1 MGGARGFARA
11 RQGGRLRRELR
22 RADLLHRR
30 RDVPAPA
37 GGRRACGARRGR
49 WLLRGVSAGA
59 RRGAAVMDITAGLIQ
74 GFAVALHPANLLWCF
89 VGVLLGTV
97 VGIMPGLGPPATIA
111 MLLPLTA
118 LMNPAGAIIMLAGI
132 YYGAKYGGSTT
143 SILLNVPGESAS
155 VVTCIDGYQL
165 ARKGRAG
172 PALGI
177 AAIASFIAGTVG
189 VIGLML
195 IAPPLARFALA
206 FSSPEY
212 FALMALGLAMVV
224 LLAGRSLLKALL
236 AMLVGLW
243 IAGIGTDPFSTT
255 SRFTF
260 GRMELLSGIDFVVV
274 AIGVFALGEV
284 LANME
289 AHEEPQALP
298 VPKGLR
304 NLLPTMHDM
313 RDCRFAFVNGSVI
326 GFLIGV
332 LPGAGSTIAS
342 FISYGVEKAFS
353 RRREQFGTGVI
364 EGVAAPEGANNSET
378 GGAPVPLLTLGIPG
392 SGTTAILL
400 AALVLWGFKPG
411 PLFIP
416 EHPALFWGLVASM
429 YIGNVML
436 LILNLPLVPLF
447 AQVLRMPVYVLYPLI
462 LGVSMVG
469 VYSVSGSLFDLL
481 LLMAFGLLGYLM
493 RKLDYPSAP
502 LILGLALGAG
512 MERALRQSLMMS
524 EGKLSILVSRPI
536 SAVMLSLAV
545 LVLLIPMFGKLNAW
559 RLKALEQG

>member
-1 MGGARGFARA
+1 M
-11 RQGGRLRRELR
+11 
-22 RADLLHRR
+22 
-30 RDVPAPA
+30 
-37 GGRRACGARRGR
+37 
-49 WLLRGVSAGA
+49 
-59 RRGAAVMDITAGLIQ
+59 Q
-74 GFAVALHPANLLWCF
+74 GFALALQPANLFWCF
-89 VGVLLGTV
+89 VGVFLGTI

-111 MLLPLTA
+111 MLLPLTF
-118 LMNPAGAIIMLAGI
+118 LMNPASAMIMLAGI

-155 VVTCIDGYQL
+155 IVTCLDGYQM
-165 ARKGRAG
+165 AKKGRAG
-172 PALGI
+172 AALGI

-189 VIGLML
+189 VLGLML
-195 IAPPLARFALA
+195 VAPPLARFALA

-212 FALMALGLAMVV
+212 FGLMALGLAMVV
-224 LLAGRSLLKALL
+224 LLAGRSMVKALL
-236 AMLVGLW
+236 AMLLGLW
-243 IAGIGTDPFSTT
+243 LAGIGTDLFSSE

-260 GRMELLSGIDFVVV
+260 GSLELLSGIDFVVV
-274 AIGVFALGEV
+274 AIGVFAIGEV

-289 AHEEPQALP
+289 AREEPQVLP

-304 NLLPTMHDM
+304 NLLPTMQDL
-313 RDCRFAFVNGSVI
+313 RDCRFAFAQGSVI
-326 GFLIGV
+326 GFLVGV

-378 GGAPVPLLTLGIPG
+378 GGALVPLLTLGIPG

-416 EHPALFWGLVASM
+416 EHPDLFWGLVASM

-462 LGVSMVG
+462 LGVSLVG
-469 VYSVSGSLFDLL
+469 VYSASGSLFDLG
-481 LLMAFGLLGYLM
+481 LLMVFGLLGYLM
-493 RKLDYPSAP
+493 RKLDRLPE
-502 LILGLALGAG
+502 ALYT
-512 MERALRQSLMMS
+512 
-524 EGKLSILVSRPI
+524 P
-536 SAVMLSLAV
+536 
-545 LVLLIPMFGKLNAW
+545 
-559 RLKALEQG
+559 

>member
-1 MGGARGFARA
+1 VEV
-11 RQGGRLRRELR
+11 L
-22 RADLLHRR
+22 
-30 RDVPAPA
+30 
-37 GGRRACGARRGR
+37 
-49 WLLRGVSAGA
+49 S
-59 RRGAAVMDITAGLIQ
+59 GLTN
-74 GFAVALHPANLLWCF
+74 GFAVALEPLNLLWCF
-89 VGVLLGTV
+89 VGVFLGTI

-111 MLLPLTA
+111 MLLPLTFS
-118 LMNPAGAIIMLAGI
+118 MNPASAMIMLAGI

-155 VVTCIDGYQL
+155 VATCLDGYQM

-172 PALGI
+172 AALGI

-189 VIGLML
+189 VLGLML
-195 IAPPLARFALA
+195 IAPPLAKFALS

-212 FALMALGLAMVV
+212 FGLMSLGLAMVV
-224 LLAGRSLLKALL
+224 LLAGHSMVKALL
-236 AMLVGLW
+236 AALVGLW
-243 IAGIGTDPFSTT
+243 ISSMGTDLFSSV

-260 GRMELLSGIDFVVV
+260 GRMEMLSGIDFVVV
-274 AIGVFALGEV
+274 AIGVFAVGEV

-289 AHEEPQALP
+289 AREEARALP

-304 NLLPTMHDM
+304 NLLPTAQDLK
-313 RDCRFAFVNGSVI
+313 DCRFAFVNGSVL
-326 GFLIGV
+326 GFLVGI

-342 FISYGVEKAFS
+342 FLSYGVEKAVS
-353 RRREQFGTGVI
+353 RRREQFGTGVP

-378 GGAPVPLLTLGIPG
+378 GGALVPLLTLGIPG

-436 LILNLPLVPLF
+436 LVLNLPLVPLF
-447 AQVLRMPVYVLYPLI
+447 AQVLRTPVYVLYPII
-462 LGVSMVG
+462 LGVSVVG
-469 VYSVSGSLFDLL
+469 VYAGGSSMFDLVL
-481 LLMAFGLLGYLM
+481 LLVFGLLGYLM
-493 RKLDYPSAP
+493 RKLDYPAAP
-502 LILGLALGAG
+502 LILGVVLGGA

-524 EGKLSILVSRPI
+524 EGSLTILVSRPI
-536 SAVMLSLAV
+536 SAVMLSLAA
-545 LVLLIPMFGKLNAW
+545 LVLIIPFVGKVNAW
-559 RLKALEQG
+559 RLRVVD